1 LSALAL
7 TSVRSGTWPGVHL
20 YIVIKPTPVMQ
31 APNQPTEALFQTCRT
46 QHQTW
51 AVQLAQN
58 EEEIDQL
65 LTLLAELPSYDYQ
78 HMRNHT
84 VDYAQTLNQLK
95 NRIHRLQ
102 LDVLCTSHTCVP
114 ASAKPVSSACPDG
127 RYATPP
133 AQGSSLVATV
143 SSEYDRVKSRFNAF
157 VGELMGLNLI

>member
-1 LSALAL
+1 
-7 TSVRSGTWPGVHL
+7 
-20 YIVIKPTPVMQ
+20 MQ
-31 APNQPTEALFQTCRT
+31 SSNQSTEALFQTCRT

-51 AVQLAQN
+51 AAQLAQN
-58 EEEIDQL
+58 EQEIDQL
-65 LTLLAELPSYDYQ
+65 LTLLTELPGYDYQ
-78 HMRNHT
+78 RMRNHT
-84 VDYAQTLNQLK
+84 VDYAQALNQLK

-102 LDVLCTSHTCVP
+102 LDVLCTSQSCAQP
-114 ASAKPVSSACPDG
+114 SAGVAAKSAFPVCPDG